1 MNTTELTALLPMIV
15 VAATAVFLLLVIAF
29 YRQHQVAAGI
39 TAVGITASLAALWP
53 AWNAVPQAVT
63 PLLVV
68 DRYGLLLMGLLLFT
82 GLVVTLLAAS
92 YWSQR
97 GGQREEFYL
106 LLLLA
111 TLGTAVLTVSA
122 HFAGFF
128 LGLELLS
135 VSLYGLIAY
144 PRQTD
149 SIQAG
154 VKYLVLAAVSAAF
167 MLFGMALV
175 YADRGTMFL
184 EQLAAAP
191 GSGLLWSAGLALLL
205 VGIGFKLAIV
215 PFHMWIGDVY
225 AGAPAPAAA
234 FVATASKTAVFA
246 VLLRFFLALHG
257 PQMPSLAV
265 AMTITAVLSMLG
277 GSILVLVQRNV
288 KRLLAYSSIAHIGYA
303 LVAFLAGGTGAAVA
317 VAFYLAAYSV
327 TTLVAFGVLMR
338 LSSLA
343 GNGDTDTDADMLDD
357 YQGLFWR
364 QPGLAVMLTAALFS
378 LAGIPLTAGFV
389 GKFMLLTT
397 GVRAQEWLL
406 AITLAVSS
414 GVSLFAYLH
423 WVVVMFRA
431 APEGMMVVRVKRP
444 LSTTVLATLLLLL
457 LWLGVYPAPLLSL
470 LQNSF

>member
-1 MNTTELTALLPMIV
+1 MNPTELTALLPLIV
-15 VAATAVFLLLVIAF
+15 VAATAVLLMLVIAF
-29 YRQHQVAAGI
+29 YRHHGTAAGVTAAGLVVAMI
-39 TAVGITASLAALWP
+39 TLWP
-53 AWNAVPQAVT
+53 AWNIAPQPVT
-63 PLLVV
+63 ALLLV
-68 DRYGLLLMGLLLFT
+68 DRYALSFIGLLLLT
-82 GLVVTLLAAS
+82 GLAVTLLAYG
-92 YWSQR
+92 YWAQR

-111 TLGTAVLTVSA
+111 TLGTAVLSA
-122 HFAGFF
+122 ATHFASFF

-144 PRQTD
+144 PRQAD

-175 YADRGTMFL
+175 YADRGTMAL
-184 EQLAAAP
+184 SALAAAP
-191 GSGLLWSAGLALLL
+191 SSGLLWLAGLALLL

-246 VLLRFFLALHG
+246 ILLRFFLALHG
-257 PQMPSLAV
+257 PEMPTVAV
-265 AMTITAVLSMLG
+265 MITVAAILSMLG
-277 GSILVLVQRNV
+277 GSLLVLVQHNV

-303 LVAFLAGGTGAAVA
+303 LVAFLAGSTTAVA
-317 VAFYLAAYSV
+317 NIAFYLVAYSL
-327 TTLVAFGVLMR
+327 TTLVAFGVLIF
-338 LSSLA
+338 LSP
-343 GNGDTDTDADMLDD
+343 TVRDADALDD

-364 QPGLAVMLTAALFS
+364 QPGLAVAMTAALFS

-389 GKFMLLTT
+389 GKFLLLTA
-397 GVRAQEWLL
+397 GLGAAEWLL
-406 AITLAVSS
+406 AITLVVSS
-414 GVSLFAYLH
+414 GISLFAYLR
-423 WVVVMFRA
+423 WIVVMFRDV
-431 APEGMMVVRVKRP
+431 PEGEMVVGKP
-444 LSTTVLATLLLLL
+444 VLGTAVLIALLLLV
-457 LWLGVYPAPLLSL
+457 LWFGIYPAPLLSL

>member
-1 MNTTELTALLPMIV
+1 MNVNLIALLPLIV
-15 VAATAVFLLLVIAF
+15 LAATAVLLMLVIAF
-29 YRQHQVAAGI
+29 YRHHEVAAGI
-39 TAVGITASLAALWP
+39 TAVGFIAALAALWP
-53 AWNAVPQAVT
+53 AWNAAPQFVT
-63 PLLVV
+63 SLLVV
-68 DRYGLLLMGLLLFT
+68 DRYALLLMGLLLFT
-82 GLVVTLLAAS
+82 GLAVTLLAYG
-92 YWSQR
+92 YWAQR

-111 TLGTAVLTVSA
+111 TLGTAVLTAAA
-122 HFAGFF
+122 HFASFF

-144 PRQTD
+144 PRQAD
-149 SIQAG
+149 STQAG
-154 VKYLVLAAVSAAF
+154 LKYLVLAAVSAAF
-167 MLFGMALV
+167 LLFGMALV

-191 GSGLLWSAGLALLL
+191 GSGLLWLAGLALLL

-246 VLLRFFLALHG
+246 VLLRFFLVLNG
-257 PQMPSLAV
+257 PGMPSLFV
-265 AMTITAVLSMLG
+265 AITVAAVLSMLG
-277 GSILVLVQRNV
+277 GNILVLVQRNV

-303 LVAFLAGGTGAAVA
+303 LVAFLAGGTGAAVS
-317 VAFYLAAYSV
+317 VAFYLAAYSL
-327 TTLVAFGVLMR
+327 TTLAAFGVLIR
-338 LSSLA
+338 LSSPA
-343 GNGDTDTDADMLDD
+343 RDADADADALDD

-364 QPGLAVMLTAALFS
+364 QPGLAVVLTAALFS

-389 GKFMLLTT
+389 GKFLLLTA
-397 GVRAQEWLL
+397 GIGAAEWLL

-414 GVSLFAYLH
+414 GISLFAYLH

-431 APEGMMVVRVKRP
+431 APEGEMVIVGKRP
-444 LSTTVLATLLLLL
+444 LSTTVLATLLLLIV
-457 LWLGVYPAPLLSL
+457 WFGVYPTPLLSL
-470 LQNSF
+470 LQSSFR